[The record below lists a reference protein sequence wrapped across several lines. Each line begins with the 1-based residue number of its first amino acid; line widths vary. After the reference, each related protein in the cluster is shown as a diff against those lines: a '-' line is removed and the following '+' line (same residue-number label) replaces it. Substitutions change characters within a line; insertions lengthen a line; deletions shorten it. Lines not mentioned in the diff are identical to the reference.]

1 MAPASR
7 PALAVVALLAL
18 GSVAVACGENA
29 PTAADT
35 TTTTLPP
42 APTIGLDTTTAT
54 LPTTT
59 GTIITVPP
67 TVPPVP
73 TTCNPCNV
81 PTAEPPPSTNP
92 DGSIITTTVPPAST
106 LPRPADG
113 KYTVQSGDTLA
124 LIAARFGVTQAALAA
139 ANGITDP
146 NNITTGMKLT
156 IPAPPPTTTTT
167 TAPPPPTTTHAPT
180 TYTVKAGD
188 SLSSIAAKFGI
199 SQSVLA
205 AANNITDP
213 NKIYVGQVLKI
224 PGH

>member
-7 PALAVVALLAL
+7 TALAAVALLAL
-18 GSVAVACGENA
+18 AGVGCGENA
-29 PTAADT
+29 PTTADT
-35 TTTTLPP
+35 TTTTSPP
-42 APTIGLDTTTAT
+42 APTIGLDSTAPT

-73 TTCNPCNV
+73 TTCKPCTV

-92 DGSIITTTVPPAST
+92 DGSIITTTVAPAST
-106 LPRPADG
+106 VPRPADG

-146 NNITTGMKLT
+146 NMITTGMKLT

-188 SLSSIAAKFGI
+188 SLSSIAAQFGI

-213 NKIYVGQVLKI
+213 DKIYVGQVLKI

>member
-7 PALAVVALLAL
+7 TALAVVALLAFGGL
-18 GSVAVACGENA
+18 AAACGENA

-35 TTTTLPP
+35 TTTVPP

-73 TTCNPCNV
+73 TTCNPCDV

-113 KYTVQSGDTLA
+113 KYVVQSGDTLA
-124 LIAARFGVTQAALAA
+124 LIAARFGVSQAALAS

-146 NNITTGMKLT
+146 NTITTGMTLT

-188 SLSSIAAKFGI
+188 SLSSIAAQFGI

-205 AANNITDP
+205 AAKTSPTPTRFMWDRC
-213 NKIYVGQVLKI
+213 
-224 PGH
+224 